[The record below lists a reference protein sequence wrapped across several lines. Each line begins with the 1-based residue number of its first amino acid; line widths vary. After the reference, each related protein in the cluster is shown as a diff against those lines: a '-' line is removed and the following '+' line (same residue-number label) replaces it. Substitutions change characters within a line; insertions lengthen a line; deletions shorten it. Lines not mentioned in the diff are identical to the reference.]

1 MHLMLA
7 EKESGTYATAA
18 ESKRIDGK
26 VVKNNKIYL
35 GREVDF
41 ERGIFE
47 SKERGLFTFDLKTG
61 EFGQVDMAGLPN
73 RCRGRK
79 ILVADFGDMFVL
91 DRFLR
96 EIGLYECIDANCSPN
111 PDTFKALV
119 CYYVLTTDPNSWA
132 KDWYS
137 TNYASVLFPNADM
150 DDRRI
155 SEFLKRIGSSRS

>member
-1 MHLMLA
+1 MLA